1 MEDKENIFLK
11 KLKDESNNEFENF
24 IPIMESEKKI
34 KEAFY
39 YFLYNDLIQVKI
51 NNIDSIDI
59 DNIIN
64 NPTVIIEQYL
74 ENVYS
79 NILNSENNLLSELKK
94 ELIKKNIIIKNK
106 INECNT
112 HIEIIKKEYINI
124 SLQKYLPINNTKNL
138 FSFEN
143 KTVLCLFKKNEYN
156 IILGEFFAR
165 SIFCSIEKKLLNN
178 NSINILDLYN
188 NFYNDNEIN
197 SYIDNSGNINDFKN
211 IKINFKYWII
221 LLFLVGQIFSDKSKY
236 YLIFNIDEF
245 FKHIKLILNPKKED
259 KKSNKKSEK
268 KKKTKKG
275 GGRGN
280 RKKAEFSKIIKNT
293 KKKLNKPV
301 NKNKNK
307 KTPNPSEYYNHI
319 LKECYINTESLREIY
334 YDSFS
339 KNIKEYFVSTNVIT
353 KIMSKVTLPTEY
365 KNINI
370 THPFISKLD
379 INISNIIEVKKP
391 IISDYD
397 IDLFKNIKFDLFQS
411 LYLLLDIKNIDD
423 IEKFIENIKHR
434 IILLLFYLYNIK
446 LNIYKSY
453 VEKINNIFNV
463 VEDNKLA
470 TKNNSKKT
478 NNELSKNIN
487 KKETKIENEKDKK
500 NENKK
505 NILQINKIPEN
516 IDSIDNI
523 NIKIKKKQNEINS
536 LKNENGIKNYDEK
549 ILLLE
554 YEFKKLIIS
563 KYTKQIKTKKSSI
576 NYS

>member
-11 KLKDESNNEFENF
+11 KLKDESINEFENF
-24 IPIMESEKKI
+24 IPIMESEKNI

-79 NILNSENNLLSELKK
+79 NILNYENNLLSELKK
-94 ELIKKNIIIKNK
+94 ELIKKNILIKNK
-106 INECNT
+106 INECNN

-165 SIFCSIEKKLLNN
+165 IIFCSIEKKLLND

-188 NFYNDNEIN
+188 NFYNNSEID
-197 SYIDNSGNINDFKN
+197 SYINNSGKINDFKD

-268 KKKTKKG
+268 KKKTKKKG
-275 GGRGN
+275 GAHS
-280 RKKAEFSKIIKNT
+280 KKAEFSKIIKNT
-293 KKKLNKPV
+293 QKKINKPV
-301 NKNKNK
+301 NKNKIK

-319 LKECYINTESLREIY
+319 LKECYINTKNLKEIY

-339 KNIKEYFVSTNVIT
+339 KNIKEYFVSPDVIT
-353 KIMSKVTLPTEY
+353 KIMSRITLPTDS

-379 INISNIIEVKKP
+379 ININNIVELKKP
-391 IISDYD
+391 IIHDYD
-397 IDLFKNIKFDLFQS
+397 IDLFKNIKFNIFQS

-423 IEKFIENIKHR
+423 IEKFIENIKNR

-453 VEKINNIFNV
+453 VEKVNNIFNL
-463 VEDNKLA
+463 VEDN
-470 TKNNSKKT
+470 
-478 NNELSKNIN
+478 N
-487 KKETKIENEKDKK
+487 KKETKDNNKKETKVENKKGEKND
-500 NENKK
+500 NKK
-505 NILQINKIPEN
+505 NILQINKISEN
-516 IDSIDNI
+516 INSIND
-523 NIKIKKKQNEINS
+523 KIKKKQIEINS

-563 KYTKQIKTKKSSI
+563 KYTKQIKTKKTNI
-576 NYS
+576 

>member
-1 MEDKENIFLK
+1 MEDKENIFIK
-11 KLKDESNNEFENF
+11 KLKDESINEFENF
-24 IPIMESEKKI
+24 IPVMESEKKI

-39 YFLYNDLIQVKI
+39 YFLYNDLIQVEI
-51 NNIDSIDI
+51 NNINSIDI

-64 NPTVIIEQYL
+64 NPTIIIEQYL

-94 ELIKKNIIIKNK
+94 ELTKKIITIKNK
-106 INECNT
+106 INECNN

-143 KTVLCLFKKNEYN
+143 KTVLCLLKKNEYN

-165 SIFCSIEKKLLNN
+165 LIFCSIEKKLLNN

-188 NFYNDNEIN
+188 NFYNDSEIN
-197 SYIDNSGNINDFKN
+197 SYIDNSGNINDFKD

-221 LLFLVGQIFSDKSKY
+221 LLFLVGQIFSNKSKY

-245 FKHIKLILNPKKED
+245 FKHIQLILHPKKEG
-259 KKSNKKSEK
+259 KKSGKKSDKK
-268 KKKTKKG
+268 KKKTKG
-275 GGRGN
+275 GGRDHS
-280 RKKAEFSKIIKNT
+280 KKEEFSKIIQNR
-293 KKKLNKPV
+293 KKKINKPINK

-307 KTPNPSEYYNHI
+307 KTPNPSEFYNHI
-319 LKECYINTESLREIY
+319 LKETYVNTKSLKEIY
-334 YDSFS
+334 YDSFN
-339 KNIKEYFVSTNVIT
+339 KNIKEYFVSPDVIT
-353 KIMSKVTLPTEY
+353 KIMSNVILPTEA

-379 INISNIIEVKKP
+379 INISNIVELKKP
-391 IISDYD
+391 IIQDYN

-423 IEKFIENIKHR
+423 IEKFIGNIKHR

-453 VEKINNIFNV
+453 VEKINNIFNIATN
-463 VEDNKLA
+463 NKLEK
-470 TKNNSKKT
+470 KNNSKKI

-487 KKETKIENEKDKK
+487 KKEIKDDNKKETKD
-500 NENKK
+500 ENKNNNTQK
-505 NILQINKIPEN
+505 NILKLNKISEN
-516 IDSIDNI
+516 INSI
-523 NIKIKKKQNEINS
+523 NIKIKKKQIEINS

-549 ILLLE
+549 ILLLD
-554 YEFKKLIIS
+554 YELKKLIIS
-563 KYTKQIKTKKSSI
+563 KYTKQIKV
-576 NYS
+576 